1 MKASAATAVCAG
13 DSGNPSLQFE
23 MLVPCH
29 TINSVFPAAR
39 TGHGLCSNGARGDSL
54 KRILIVDDEQAV
66 IATLRDYF
74 VSLAL
79 EVDCA
84 SSLDEARSKLTAD
97 RYDAVV
103 TDLQLSRMGDTE
115 GLDLADFVAKRY
127 PEIPLV
133 VLTAYGSHRVEREA
147 RSRGASF
154 FLHKP
159 VRLEDIGQIVVG
171 LLDAK

>member
-1 MKASAATAVCAG
+1 V
-13 DSGNPSLQFE
+13 
-23 MLVPCH
+23 
-29 TINSVFPAAR
+29 
-39 TGHGLCSNGARGDSL
+39 

-74 VSLAL
+74 VTLKL
-79 EVDCA
+79 DVDCA
-84 SSLDEARSKLTAD
+84 STLDEARSKLGAN

-103 TDLQLSRMGDTE
+103 TDVQLSRMGDTD
-115 GLDLADFVAKRY
+115 GLDLADFLAERS
-127 PEIPLV
+127 PETPVV

-171 LLDAK
+171 LLDAR